1 MKIDAT
7 GAYRAYAQN
16 SLTQPQQERER
27 AAAQPSREH
36 KQDRVSISSAA
47 AKSDQD
53 RMVYTV
59 AAEVEAKGSPARL
72 QELRQAVAAGQYKV
86 PTEKLADA
94 LLSAYV

>member
-16 SLTQPQQERER
+16 ALSQAQQEREKNAPQR
-27 AAAQPSREH
+27 GQEP
-36 KQDRVSISSAA
+36 KQDRVSISAA
-47 AKSDQD
+47 ATRSEQD
-53 RMVYTV
+53 RMVYTI
-59 AAEVEAKGSPARL
+59 AAEVEAKASPARL
-72 QELRQAVAAGQYKV
+72 QELRQAVSAGQYQV